1 MCSSHP
7 NADPPIDP
15 EADADLYSDEDYSS
29 ATGSSTTSLSSSIL
43 NYQYENGRRYH
54 AYRQGEYVIPNDE
67 REQDRLDLGHHICS
81 LVLGG
86 ALCQSPISDN
96 PGRILDLGTGTGLW
110 AIDMADQY
118 PEAQVIG
125 TDLSPIQPSWV
136 PPNCVFEIDDFEL
149 PWNFTQPFDFIHARS
164 VEGSVKDFP
173 HLFRQAH
180 QNLVPGGW
188 FEMMEPTV
196 DIFSDDDSISKAP
209 NLSEWRDMLIE
220 ASGKFGK
227 EMGAAK
233 KYKQW
238 MIEAGFTDVTE
249 EIFKVP
255 FSPWAKDPKLKELGR
270 YQQANMLEALDAY
283 SLALFTRF
291 LGWSVDQIQMLLVGV
306 RRELL
311 DRKLHIYSRYYLV
324 YGRKEMEGS

>member
-1 MCSSHP
+1 MCSYPH
-7 NADPPIDP
+7 AGPPIDP

-29 ATGSSTTSLSSSIL
+29 AMDGGIMHIDK
-43 NYQYENGRRYH
+43 ENMSFYFSH
-54 AYRQGEYVIPNDE
+54 FWK
-67 REQDRLDLGHHICS
+67 GHHICS
-81 LVLGG
+81 LVLAG
-86 ALCQSPISDN
+86 ALYRSPISEN
-96 PGRILDLGTGTGLW
+96 PRRILDIGTGTGLW
-110 AIDMADQY
+110 AIDMAEYEAKHIGSTSLTVDSQY

-136 PPNCVFEIDDFEL
+136 PPNCAFEIDDFEL
-149 PWNFTQPFDFIHARS
+149 PWNFAQPFDFIHARS

-180 QNLVPGGW
+180 QHLVPGGW

-196 DIFSDDDSISKAP
+196 GIFSDDDSISNAP
-209 NLSEWRDMLIE
+209 YLSEWRDMLIE
-220 ASGKFGK
+220 ASRKFGK
-227 EMGAAK
+227 EMGVAK
-233 KYKQW
+233 NYKQW
-238 MIEAGFTDVTE
+238 MTEAGFTDVTE

-291 LGWSVDQIQMLLVGV
+291 LGWSVDQIQVLLVGV

-311 DRKLHIYSRYYLV
+311 DRRLHIYSRYYLV
-324 YGRKEMEGS
+324 YGRKEKEDS

>member
-1 MCSSHP
+1 M
-7 NADPPIDP
+7 AEY
-15 EADADLYSDEDYSS
+15 EAKHI
-29 ATGSSTTSLSSSIL
+29 SSTPLT
-43 NYQYENGRRYH
+43 
-54 AYRQGEYVIPNDE
+54 
-67 REQDRLDLGHHICS
+67 
-81 LVLGG
+81 
-86 ALCQSPISDN
+86 
-96 PGRILDLGTGTGLW
+96 
-110 AIDMADQY
+110 IDSQY

-180 QNLVPGGW
+180 QSLVPGGW

-196 DIFSDDDSISKAP
+196 DIFSDDDSVSKAP
-209 NLSEWRDMLIE
+209 HLSEWRDMLIE

-233 KYKQW
+233 NYKKW
-238 MIEAGFTDVTE
+238 MTEAGFTDVTE

-306 RRELL
+306 RQELL

-324 YGRKEMEGS
+324 YGRKEIEGS

>member
-1 MCSSHP
+1 MCSHP
-7 NADPPIDP
+7 NADLPIDP

-29 ATGSSTTSLSSSIL
+29 A
-43 NYQYENGRRYH
+43 
-54 AYRQGEYVIPNDE
+54 
-67 REQDRLDLGHHICS
+67 
-81 LVLGG
+81 
-86 ALCQSPISDN
+86 
-96 PGRILDLGTGTGLW
+96 
-110 AIDMADQY
+110 QY

-125 TDLSPIQPSWV
+125 TDLSPIQPSWI

-188 FEMMEPTV
+188 FELMEPTV

-233 KYKQW
+233 NYKKW
-238 MIEAGFTDVTE
+238 MTEAGFTDVTE

-255 FSPWAKDPKLKELGR
+255 FSPWAKDLKLKELGR

-306 RRELL
+306 RQELL

-324 YGRKEMEGS
+324 YGRKEIEGS